1 MTTTDILL
9 MLMLQLQCV
18 ILALGFYY
26 LGKNN
31 SSTQNI
37 RPQGYYP
44 IGAGARAGGYYPI
57 IPGGYNPIG
66 AVGYYPIG
74 TGTYYPIRP
83 GGYNPTE
90 RIEVNIPLDDDE
102 GIPIEKA
109 HDAAKKIQKA
119 WKKHHIN
126 NDWENVIKK
135 NPHLANMFM

>member
-1 MTTTDILL
+1 MTSTDILL

-37 RPQGYYP
+37 RPIAYYPIGAGGYYP
-44 IGAGARAGGYYPI
+44 IGAG
-57 IPGGYNPIG
+57 
-66 AVGYYPIG
+66 GYYPIG

-83 GGYNPTE
+83 GGYNPTG
-90 RIEVNIPLDDDE
+90 RIEVNIPLDDDK

-109 HDAAKKIQKA
+109 HGAAKKIQKA
-119 WKKHHIN
+119 WKKHQQ
-126 NDWENVIKK
+126 
-135 NPHLANMFM
+135 